1 MKRLICIALLIAAQP
16 LLPLPSEGGAGWAV
30 FAADEQDDVLKAIKR
45 GDVMPYSK
53 IKRIA
58 ESKLNGV
65 VVGQQLRRTN
75 RGWQYDLRIR
85 RKDGRVMVAIVNA
98 QTGEILRTR

>member
-1 MKRLICIALLIAAQP
+1 MKRFICIFLLIAA
-16 LLPLPSEGGAGWAV
+16 LPLMPHPIGIGDSQPAV
-30 FAADEQDDVLKAIKR
+30 AADEQDDVLKAIKR

-75 RGWQYDLRIR
+75 RGWQYDLRVR

>member
-1 MKRLICIALLIAAQP
+1 MKRLIYIVLLIAA
-16 LLPLPSEGGAGWAV
+16 LPLMPHPSGSGTSWAV
-30 FAADEQDDVLKAIKR
+30 LAADEQDDVLKAIKR

-75 RGWQYDLRIR
+75 RGWQYDLRVR